1 MGKNCLSLILVM
13 VIFSLHFTILIL
25 ITFLGY
31 PRLVQIY
38 FQYINFVYKIMHFV
52 ILMPINSQFRIYL
65 RGRSYTKGWVKMVF
79 IPFHLLLLFNLH
91 LHPLSIQVAL
101 LLFLHK
107 LYFGIKGLGI
117 LVPRYCILPYC
128 ILPYPLS
135 IQVALSNVPSI
146 IIFGSSDICSQ
157 CVSCISAKCTNFLF
171 QNMYLVLLLLWNQFI
186 LMLGAL
192 LLLYLYLNTSFMW
205 YLLMILLVLLGYS
218 CLNISLM
225 CLVCFY
231 ILSLLLRISSI
242 PKSRLWGLMVV
253 VNF

>member
-1 MGKNCLSLILVM
+1 MRKVLCKGLSIDGV
-13 VIFSLHFTILIL
+13 
-25 ITFLGY
+25 Y
-31 PRLVQIY
+31 PIP
-38 FQYINFVYKIMHFV
+38 
-52 ILMPINSQFRIYL
+52 PIAS
-65 RGRSYTKGWVKMVF
+65 
-79 IPFHLLLLFNLH
+79 FNLH

-101 LLFLHK
+101 LLFLHR

-135 IQVALSNVPSI
+135 IQVALSDVPSN

-157 CVSCISAKCTNFLF
+157 CVSFVSAKCTNFLF
-171 QNMYLVLLLLWNQFI
+171 QNMYPVLLFFWNQFI
-186 LMLGAL
+186 MMFGAL
-192 LLLYLYLNTSFMW
+192 LLLYLYLNTGFMW
-205 YLLMILLVLLGYS
+205 YLLMILLILHGYS
-218 CLNISLM
+218 SLNISLM

-253 VNF
+253 VNLLIKNSRLFV